1 MEKGILLLLLV
12 FGNLTFTTVADSV
25 RVPFCSPR
33 SVKDYIFRLQDQTCS
48 VESAERPHFIA
59 VIEGDER
66 WLQIGL
72 DMINE
77 NKCDYVALL
86 FYASWCPFSRLFRPS
101 FDVVS
106 SLYSS
111 IPHFAI
117 KESSVKPST
126 LSKYGV
132 HGFPTL
138 LILNSTM
145 RARYRGTRMLDSLVA
160 FYSDVTGKAFS
171 FCDMDCSVFRN
182 EDTRKSCIRVGFLDL
197 TSKFVGIETL
207 DKASLEKSISL
218 PHLGNGN
225 NTEPENCP
233 FTWARSPENMLRQ
246 ETYLALAIV
255 FVLLRLLHLIFP
267 TLVMFMKFIWR
278 RIVQN
283 MRLESL
289 LEHTVWFLSRAVQL
303 CMQLKEPCRR
313 SNLQG
318 GAMNARAWASK
329 SLATVSIGDSS
340 SSNRGSSTSQ

>member
-1 MEKGILLLLLV
+1 MEKRIFLLLLV
-12 FGNLTFTTVADSV
+12 ILFWNLTFTAVDGVSVTV
-25 RVPFCSPR
+25 RVPVCAMR
-33 SVKDYIFRLQDQTCS
+33 SVKDYTLGFRDQSCP
-48 VESAERPHFIA
+48 VYDDDKLPERPHFT
-59 VIEGDER
+59 EGDER
-66 WLQIGL
+66 WLQIAF
-72 DMINE
+72 DMIHK

-86 FYASWCPFSRLFRPS
+86 FYASWCPFSRS
-101 FDVVS
+101 FTPTFDLIS

-138 LILNSTM
+138 LLMNSTM

-160 FYSDVTGKAFS
+160 FYRDVT
-171 FCDMDCSVFRN
+171 
-182 EDTRKSCIRVGFLDL
+182 
-197 TSKFVGIETL
+197 GIETL
-207 DKASLEKSISL
+207 DQASLERSL
-218 PHLGNGN
+218 LVPHLGNGN

-246 ETYLALAIV
+246 ETYLTLAIL
-255 FVLLRLLHLIFP
+255 FVLLRLLHFVFP
-267 TLVMFMKFIWR
+267 ALVVFAKFTWP
-278 RIVQN
+278 RIARN

-289 LEHTVWFLSRAVQL
+289 QEHTVGFLSRL
-303 CMQLKEPCRR
+303 CLYLKEPCKR

-329 SLATVSIGDSS
+329 SLATVTIGESS
-340 SSNRGSSTSQ
+340 SSNRASSASQ

>member
-1 MEKGILLLLLV
+1 MEKGILLLVLV
-12 FGNLTFTTVADSV
+12 ILFGNLMFTAVDGVSV
-25 RVPFCSPR
+25 RAPICAMR
-33 SVKDYIFRLQDQTCS
+33 SVKDYALGFREQSCPFYGDELAD
-48 VESAERPHFIA
+48 RPHF
-59 VIEGDER
+59 VVVTEGDER
-66 WLQIGL
+66 WLQTAL
-72 DMINE
+72 DMIHK

-86 FYASWCPFSRLFRPS
+86 FYASWCPFSRSFTPS
-101 FDVVS
+101 FDLIS

-138 LILNSTM
+138 LLMNSTM

-160 FYSDVTGKAFS
+160 FYRDVT
-171 FCDMDCSVFRN
+171 
-182 EDTRKSCIRVGFLDL
+182 
-197 TSKFVGIETL
+197 GIETL
-207 DKASLEKSISL
+207 DKTSLEKSL
-218 PHLGNGN
+218 LVPHLGNEN

-246 ETYLALAIV
+246 ETYLTLATV
-255 FVLLRLLHLIFP
+255 FVLLRLLYFVFP
-267 TLVMFMKFIWR
+267 ALVVFAKFTWP
-278 RIVQN
+278 RIAQN

-289 LEHTVWFLSRAVQL
+289 QEHTVGFLSRL
-303 CMQLKEPCRR
+303 CMYLKEPCKR

-329 SLATVSIGDSS
+329 SLATVSIGESS
-340 SSNRGSSTSQ
+340 SSNSRASSASQ

>member
-1 MEKGILLLLLV
+1 MEKEILLLLLV
-12 FGNLTFTTVADSV
+12 IMFLTVADVHAV
-25 RVPFCSPR
+25 RVPFCATKSA
-33 SVKDYIFRLQDQTCS
+33 KDSIFGLRDQTCS
-48 VESAERPHFIA
+48 VSGVESDERPRFVA
-59 VIEGDER
+59 VTEGDER
-66 WLQIGL
+66 WLQIAL
-72 DMINE
+72 DMIHK

-86 FYASWCPFSRLFRPS
+86 FYASWCPFSRSFRPS
-101 FDVVS
+101 FDVIS

-117 KESSVKPST
+117 KESSIKPST

-138 LILNSTM
+138 LLLNSTM

-160 FYSDVTGKAFS
+160 FYSDVTG
-171 FCDMDCSVFRN
+171 
-182 EDTRKSCIRVGFLDL
+182 
-197 TSKFVGIETL
+197 IETL
-207 DKASLEKSISL
+207 DKTSLERSVSV
-218 PHLGNGN
+218 PHLGNEN

-255 FVLLRLLHLIFP
+255 FVLLRLLHLIYP
-267 TLVMFMKFIWR
+267 TLVVFMKFTWR
-278 RIVQN
+278 RIAQN

-289 LEHTVWFLSRAVQL
+289 LEHTVGFLSRAVQL
-303 CMQLKEPCRR
+303 CMHRR

-340 SSNRGSSTSQ
+340 SSNRRSSSSQ

>member
-1 MEKGILLLLLV
+1 MEKGILLLLLGMM
-12 FGNLTFTTVADSV
+12 FSNLTFAAVDDFTV
-25 RVPFCSPR
+25 RVPFCATR
-33 SVKDYIFRLQDQTCS
+33 FAKDYIFGFRDQTCPVS
-48 VESAERPHFIA
+48 GVESAHRPHF
-59 VIEGDER
+59 VVVTEGDER
-66 WLQIGL
+66 WLQIAL
-72 DMINE
+72 DMIHK

-86 FYASWCPFSRLFRPS
+86 FYASWCPFSRSFRPS
-101 FDVVS
+101 FDVIS
-106 SLYSS
+106 SLFSS

-138 LILNSTM
+138 LLLNSTM

-160 FYSDVTGKAFS
+160 FYSDVTG
-171 FCDMDCSVFRN
+171 
-182 EDTRKSCIRVGFLDL
+182 
-197 TSKFVGIETL
+197 IETL
-207 DKASLEKSISL
+207 DKTSLERSVL
-218 PHLGNGN
+218 VPHLENEN

-255 FVLLRLLHLIFP
+255 FVLLRLIHLLYP
-267 TLVMFMKFIWR
+267 TLVVFMKFTWG
-278 RIVQN
+278 RIAQN

-289 LEHTVWFLSRAVQL
+289 LEHTVGFLSRAVQL
-303 CMQLKEPCRR
+303 CMHRR

-340 SSNRGSSTSQ
+340 SSNRGSSASQ

>member
-1 MEKGILLLLLV
+1 MEKGILLLLLGIL
-12 FGNLTFTTVADSV
+12 FGLLTLTTAENSSV
-25 RVPFCSPR
+25 RGPICVTR
-33 SVKDYIFRLQDQTCS
+33 SLKDYILGFRDQTCAIGD
-48 VESAERPHFIA
+48 EFAERPHFFA
-59 VIEGDER
+59 VTEGDER
-66 WLQIGL
+66 WLQIAL
-72 DMINE
+72 DMIHK

-86 FYASWCPFSRLFRPS
+86 FYASWCPFSRSFRPS
-101 FDVVS
+101 FDVIS

-138 LILNSTM
+138 ILLNSTM

-160 FYSDVTGKAFS
+160 FYSDVTG
-171 FCDMDCSVFRN
+171 
-182 EDTRKSCIRVGFLDL
+182 
-197 TSKFVGIETL
+197 IETL
-207 DKASLEKSISL
+207 DKASLEKSVL
-218 PHLGNGN
+218 VPNLGNQN

-246 ETYLALAIV
+246 ETYLTLAVI
-255 FVLLRLLHLIFP
+255 FVLLRLLHLVFP
-267 TLVMFMKFIWR
+267 TLVVFTKLAWR
-278 RIVQN
+278 RIAQN
-283 MRLESL
+283 MSLESL
-289 LEHTVWFLSRAVQL
+289 QEHTVGFLSRGVQL
-303 CMQLKEPCRR
+303 CMHLKEPCKR

-340 SSNRGSSTSQ
+340 SSNRGSSASQ

>member
-160 FYSDVTGKAFS
+160 FYSDVTG
-171 FCDMDCSVFRN
+171 
-182 EDTRKSCIRVGFLDL
+182 
-197 TSKFVGIETL
+197 IETL

-218 PHLGNGN
+218 PHLGNEN

-267 TLVMFMKFIWR
+267 TLIVFMKFIWR

>member
-160 FYSDVTGKAFS
+160 FYSDVTG
-171 FCDMDCSVFRN
+171 
-182 EDTRKSCIRVGFLDL
+182 
-197 TSKFVGIETL
+197 IETL